1 MKIDRLWLNL
11 TLLSEVKAP
20 TLHTSCNPART
31 NLEDGDMKLVRN
43 RRKGRKGRR

>member
-11 TLLSEVKAP
+11 TLLSEAKAP
-20 TLHTSCNPART
+20 TLHMRNPART
-31 NLEDGDMKLVRN
+31 NLEDGDMIVRN